1 MLRVSDVHVYYGDS
15 HVVQGASLEVGERTC
30 VAVVGRNGAGKT
42 TLMRAIMGLT
52 RARRGSIE
60 HRGRPITHLPPEEVV
75 RRGLALV
82 PQGRRVFRSLTVE
95 EHLRLAYLPRGP
107 WTVSR
112 VYDLFPQLARRRRH
126 RGGQLSGG
134 EQQMLAIA
142 RALVTNPD
150 TLLMDEPSEGL
161 SPLLVREIG
170 RIIRELKASGLSV
183 LLVEQSLPLAF
194 SVADRVYVMSTGAV
208 VWEGTPQALDADD
221 AVKSRFLGV

>member
-1 MLRVSDVHVYYGDS
+1 MLQVSNVHVYYGES
-15 HVVQGASLEVGERTC
+15 HVVQGVSLSVAEHTC

-52 RARRGSIE
+52 RAREGAIE
-60 HRGRPITHLPPEEVV
+60 YKGRAITHLPPEEIVK
-75 RRGLALV
+75 RGLALV

-107 WTVSR
+107 WTVAK
-112 VYDLFPQLARRRRH
+112 VFELFPQLANRRRN

-150 TLLMDEPSEGL
+150 MLVMDEPSEGL
-161 SPLLVREIG
+161 SPLLVKEIG
-170 RIIRELKASGLSV
+170 RIIKELKSSGLSV

-194 SVADRVYVMSTGAV
+194 SVADRVYVMSTGTI
-208 VWEGTPQALDADD
+208 VWEGSPEALNADES
-221 AVKSRFLGV
+221 VKARFLGV